1 MTNDKKTLR
10 FFLDTEFNEHAARF
24 AIDPISLALVPE
36 DTTRDN
42 FYAVSN
48 DFKADKITPWLQEN
62 VVVHLPSPEQ
72 WQSPDDI
79 RDNIIRYLQTFKADD
94 IGKIEIWALNG
105 SCDNVVLSNFFGG
118 LMGLR
123 DAFKKAGLPRAEFRE
138 MNELV
143 RATGVNLPSP
153 ENAHDCLIDALWT
166 RDLFKACVGKLK
178 KERRFLL
185 G

>member
-36 DTTRDN
+36 DSTRDN

-48 DFKADKITPWLQEN
+48 DFVADKITPWLHEN
-62 VVVHLPSPEQ
+62 VVVHLPPPEQ
-72 WQSPDDI
+72 RQSPDDI
-79 RDNIIRYLQTFKADD
+79 RDNIIKYLKTFKADD

-105 SCDNVVLSNFFGG
+105 STDNVVLASLFGG
-118 LMGLR
+118 LMGLQE
-123 DAFKKAGLPRAEFRE
+123 AFNQAGLPRFEFRE
-138 MNELV
+138 IKELT
-143 RATGVNLPSP
+143 RATGVRLQPP
-153 ENAHDCLIDALWT
+153 ENAHNCLVDALWT
-166 RDLFKACVGKLK
+166 RDLFQACDAKLK

-185 G
+185 E